1 MKVLLDVNLP
11 IALHT
16 PLTAVSRNRTVLI
29 RNLRHFRPLQIPAH
43 NLFDSL
49 PAPHGL

>member
-11 IALHT
+11 KALHT

-29 RNLRHFRPLQIPAH
+29 RNLLSTFTKVDGNSVA
-43 NLFDSL
+43 FDRIT
-49 PAPHGL
+49 